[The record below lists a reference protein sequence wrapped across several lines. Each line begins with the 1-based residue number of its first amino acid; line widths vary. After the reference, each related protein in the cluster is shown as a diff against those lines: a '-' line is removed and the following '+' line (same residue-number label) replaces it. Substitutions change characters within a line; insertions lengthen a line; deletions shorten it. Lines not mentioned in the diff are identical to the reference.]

1 VVRDEED
8 EGMRNVRKAR
18 RSLLSGLGIAAV
30 GVAFGSRPLAAQTA
44 SGGRFQPARHQ
55 QDGWLDAV
63 AGKHRTFIDA
73 STPKGA
79 GEALLY
85 ANNLYEANKSGYTLP
100 EADIVVVACMRHFAT
115 PFAYNDAI
123 WKKYGKNFSMM
134 IEFTDPKTKQAPS
147 TNVLNSAAYGMA
159 LSNFGNTIDSVV
171 KRGTRFAVCDMATHF
186 FAMELATATK
196 GNADAIYK
204 ELVANTIPNSHMV
217 AAGVVAVNRAQEY
230 GFTLLGTL

>member
-1 VVRDEED
+1 
-8 EGMRNVRKAR
+8 MTKQMKAR
-18 RSLLSGLGIAAV
+18 RSVMSGLGVAAV
-30 GVAFGSRPLAAQTA
+30 GVALGSRPLAAQTT
-44 SGGRFQPARHQ
+44 SIGGRFQPARHQ

-73 STPKGA
+73 STPRGA
-79 GEALLY
+79 GEAILY
-85 ANNLYEANKSGYTLP
+85 ANNLYEANKSGYSLGEP
-100 EADIVVVACMRHFAT
+100 DIVVVACMRHFAT

-123 WKKYGKNFSMM
+123 WKKYGKVLSMM

-147 TNVLNSAAYGMA
+147 TNLLNSTAYA
-159 LSNFGNTIDSVV
+159 ESLSNFGNTIDSVV

-186 FAMELATATK
+186 FAGGLAMETK

-230 GFTLLGTL
+230 GFTLLSTL

>member
-1 VVRDEED
+1 
-8 EGMRNVRKAR
+8 MRNVRKAR
-18 RSLLSGLGIAAV
+18 RSLLSGLGVAAV
-30 GVAFGSRPLAAQTA
+30 GVALGSRPLAAQTA

-159 LSNFGNTIDSVV
+159 LSNFETRSIRWSSAE
-171 KRGTRFAVCDMATHF
+171 RGLPCATWRRISSRWSSPRQPKGTPMPSTKSLSRTRFR
-186 FAMELATATK
+186 TATWWPP
-196 GNADAIYK
+196 A
-204 ELVANTIPNSHMV
+204 SS
-217 AAGVVAVNRAQEY
+217 R
-230 GFTLLGTL
+230 

>member
-1 VVRDEED
+1 
-8 EGMRNVRKAR
+8 MTNQRKAR
-18 RSLLSGLGIAAV
+18 RSLMSGVVAAAA
-30 GVAFGSRPLAAQTA
+30 GVAFGSRPLAAQIA
-44 SGGRFQPARHQ
+44 DRGRFQAARHQ

-63 AGKHRTFIDA
+63 AGKHRIFVDA
-73 STPKGA
+73 STPRGA
-79 GEALLY
+79 GEAILY
-85 ANNLYEANKSGYTLP
+85 ANNLYEANKSGYALP
-100 EADIVVVACMRHFAT
+100 ETDIVVVACMRHFAT

-123 WKKYGKNFSMM
+123 WKKYGKQFSMM
-134 IEFTDPKTKQAPS
+134 IEFTDPKTKQGPS
-147 TNVLNSAAYGMA
+147 TNLLNSSAYGMA

-186 FAMELATATK
+186 FAAELAKGTK
-196 GNADAIYK
+196 GNAEVIYK